1 MVYERTI
8 TSNGRKYRQ
17 LVESVWDSE
26 RKRSRVHVIRHLGR
40 VIEKDGR
47 ETVISAQSRF
57 DSIDMAY
64 PVGDIAVFWKIS
76 EEFNVM
82 KNISDSIGDDHA
94 TAILVLV
101 LNQLTG
107 RRPLTKI
114 GEWIYHSPLHRWLD
128 IDPGKMTKD
137 YFLSALDSITSDV
150 GEERITRASMIQHGV
165 ADAWRNIVG
174 DDDARYF
181 FYQG

>member
-94 TAILVLV
+94 TASLVLV
-101 LNQLTG
+101 LN
-107 RRPLTKI
+107 
-114 GEWIYHSPLHRWLD
+114 
-128 IDPGKMTKD
+128 
-137 YFLSALDSITSDV
+137 
-150 GEERITRASMIQHGV
+150 
-165 ADAWRNIVG
+165 
-174 DDDARYF
+174 
-181 FYQG
+181 